1 MYSGPGQHFPRAG
14 TGDVAAG
21 TARVQLGR
29 ADLLLVS
36 NSVTIN
42 PYMARQGAAPPPGL
56 NFYPTVSV
64 PLLQIPCD

>member
-42 PYMARQGAAPPPGL
+42 PYMARQGAALGL